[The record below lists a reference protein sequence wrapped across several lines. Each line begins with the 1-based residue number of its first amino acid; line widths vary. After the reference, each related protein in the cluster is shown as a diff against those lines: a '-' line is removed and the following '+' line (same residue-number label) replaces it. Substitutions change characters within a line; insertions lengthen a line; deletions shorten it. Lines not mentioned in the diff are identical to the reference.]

1 MSLRDKKDLSGVSI
15 QDTFCRN
22 MGIEEKHQEVF
33 IFFRHLFI
41 NLSACFCCFF
51 TVFLCLI
58 YCHKASFKSEKRIKI
73 SLYY

>member
-33 IFFRHLFI
+33 IFFGIFSLIFQHVFAVF
-41 NLSACFCCFF
+41 SPSFF
-51 TVFLCLI
+51 
-58 YCHKASFKSEKRIKI
+58 ASFTAIKHL
-73 SLYY
+73 SRVKNE

>member
-1 MSLRDKKDLSGVSI
+1 MSLRDKKGLSGVSI
-15 QDTFCRN
+15 QDTFRRN

-41 NLSACFCCFF
+41 NLSACFRCFF

-58 YCHKASFKSEKRIKI
+58 YCHKASFKSGNE
-73 SLYY
+73 